1 MTASGLAPG
10 RPRDGGPVAAATR
23 PTLAPPMGELLTRRA
38 PDPRLAEV
46 PFVAFDTETT
56 GLRLSD
62 RMVEIAAVRFRGD
75 RVEAEWSALCDPG
88 VPLPAAATAI
98 HGIRDEDVRG
108 RPPAL
113 EALGRFL
120 ELIEGAALVAHHAPF
135 DVRVVASELLRAGL
149 PLPDNPVLDTCAIPR
164 TLGLPV
170 ENHRLTTLAR
180 AFGLRPATAH
190 RALPDARTAAGLL
203 RAYLEQVGPR
213 ASRLI
218 REGLTGCGPG
228 IASFRAWACEPV
240 PETPIV
246 RVLRRAL
253 AEGRAVSLVYRGGT
267 RGRLPRRAVPRE
279 IYAIGG
285 AVYLEADCLEVGA
298 PRTFRLDR
306 VAAVR
311 VDALREF

>member
-1 MTASGLAPG
+1 MVPRENAGTPG
-10 RPRDGGPVAAATR
+10 PWAAR
-23 PTLAPPMGELLTRRA
+23 FPPTLDLHMGETFQPRPATLA
-38 PDPRLAEV
+38 DPRLDGV

-62 RMVEIAAVRFRGD
+62 RLVEIAAVRFRGGE
-75 RVEAEWSALCDPG
+75 VEAEWSTLVDPG
-88 VPLPAAATAI
+88 VPLPEAATRI
-98 HGIRDEDVRG
+98 HGIRDEDLHG
-108 RPPAL
+108 QPRPAQ
-113 EALGRFL
+113 ALGRFL

-135 DVRVVASELLRAGL
+135 DVRVVASELLQAGL

-164 TLGLPV
+164 ALGLPV

-180 AFGLRPATAH
+180 AFGLRQGLAH

-213 ASRLI
+213 ASRLV
-218 REGLTGCGPG
+218 REGLTGCGAG
-228 IASFRAWACEPV
+228 LASFRAWACEPV

-246 RVLRRAL
+246 RVLRRAR

-267 RGRLPRRAVPRE
+267 RGLRPRWAVPRE
-279 IYAIGG
+279 LYAIGG
-285 AVYLEADCLEVGA
+285 VVYLEADCLEVGA

-306 VAAVR
+306 IAAVR
-311 VDALREF
+311 VDEVREF